1 MMASAGSKL
10 KHQISSGLATSAAKK
25 DSESDDG
32 DDDDEDEDE
41 DESGDDEEGEDD
53 VLNFYGLDTL
63 FPTKWTEIPAAGMAF
78 APKGSRASSQPSTPS
93 KARLGMDDAVCA
105 VDASD
110 PLGIRETIFRR
121 GKRRDSRMGLGGG
134 SGPSVLIQEKNFD
147 ATFFLREIHKQTSH
161 KDLEQGA
168 VRLKVS
174 IEQRDE
180 VIKGLVKKYF
190 AKFVSAKSTIDSFYR
205 EMRQK
210 NLISLPDY
218 GIAPFEKAL
227 ENLETNANKL
237 YGPVLGRRS
246 NGDKIRIALSILE
259 GWKFFFNLPSS
270 LTDQIKKGKYDGAVR
285 DFKKGKY
292 LMQSSFTDESGSAKE
307 TRQDMRSGKDAAAG
321 LLPKTHKAVFDKV
334 WAEVDKIVGQLRD
347 ELFSKLGDPSQSVE
361 AQEKLIGYLVDLD
374 ADKNPVRCFLERQY
388 MWLVDQLPNATA
400 SATQS
405 KRADELSMYEVKRGL
420 SCVTSRNF
428 ELFFREDTSAIR
440 NNDDAQAWKLTLRFI
455 QELCSLL
462 CSRLPDLCRVCK
474 VYVDG
479 KLGKSRTAENGR
491 KAGQSRRAE
500 RVERMIRNITNLV
513 RLILTDTFGLT
524 MPFASILETFG
535 PNDRGAQS
543 AFSATTFTESLYP
556 EYKEGTSVNTTEND
570 DDFDARL
577 VQPDISDIPALQARL
592 ALLVAHP
599 LILAHYSTKV
609 ISVLGH
615 MFSEIHSVAFLYED
629 ALIRGMARSV
639 TQVQL
644 RLVESICEGLQSTSA
659 AFYLFEDWSY
669 EANST
674 VPGKISG
681 SAMAD
686 CTAMVK
692 LFYRFT
698 KFIVRTLAYIHS
710 VPVIAFVSEDSQTTP
725 QSAASTMRDGQGQ
738 THGRASLQAMRQQA
752 SDRIRAALLE
762 SQYLFLDGLQ
772 HLAVNYIV
780 AREPTGFG
788 ELASSVIHDRWMGGL
803 GGQGFKL
810 GCALAFGDSQISK
823 AHTKK
828 LDIQSPDTR
837 CFIILGNLAFQ
848 KSVAIPKFFNMLEA
862 KSHALLSADI
872 QVGPAFAQPLEVSKL
887 LVRRIMTEMLY
898 SLANHMLMAYRA
910 VDCFSTGGM
919 LQCRQSTLEAE
930 FMHHTLKAYETT
942 QTADIF
948 SMVYDTIERSTVRA
962 ESQTQTSINEALI
975 RVKGFLQ
982 GAKKSTGSIMTGIT
996 YNKPE
1001 DPLVFMEECI
1011 GKIRSN
1017 DLLAPRA
1024 KLRWDTFLPPI
1035 PKGQGGLKRDTI
1047 VVRKK
1052 LTQILNSTYAVSFN
1066 AKPGGPGCGKGTQ
1079 CARIARDYH
1088 YTHLSAGDLLRAEVA
1103 TGSELG
1109 RQLNAMM
1116 KEGKIVPMEI
1126 TLRLLC
1132 DAMEASSSDA
1142 EGFLIDGFPRQ
1153 LDQAIAFEEHVAK
1166 CKFVLYFECSEA
1178 VLEKRL
1184 IERGKMS
1191 GRADDNIETIKK
1203 RFKTFIDTSYAVIES
1218 FMARGKCIKISSE
1231 PSPDEVYQE
1240 VQKHFGDHPLY
1251 HPNIVFVLGGPGS
1264 GKGTQ
1269 CERLAKEFKLTHLST
1284 GDLLRAE
1291 VDKMTE
1297 IGKMAS
1303 GLMKE
1308 GKIVPMVRLADQV
1321 DDACAQT
1328 EAGLVQDM
1336 ILSLLRAEIE
1346 RNITSTGFLIVL
1358 AFQCSLKVLEE
1369 RLIERG
1375 KTSGRADDN
1384 IETIRKRFNT
1394 FAEQSMPVIEYYK
1407 KKGKCVEISSERP
1420 IDMVYAESRQIF
1432 IPPKPLHH
1440 PNLIFVLG
1448 TQCERIARAFNLTH
1462 ISTGDLLRREVQ
1474 NQTPVGLAVA
1484 KCMQEGVMAPSGN
1497 LKHYLLDLLTREIMI
1512 NFAAPGFLIDGF
1524 PRAMD
1529 QALEFERVVGKPRSV
1544 LFFHCPLEVLEVR
1557 LVERGK
1563 TSGRADD
1570 NIETIRKRFTTYQ
1583 NESMPVIRYYEEKK
1597 LVISSIPTPDQVFD
1611 MVQGHF
1617 KYMTEPLPFDG
1628 ERIVFVLGG
1637 PGSGK
1642 GTQCDRLVEKLQF
1655 AHLSTGDLLRDE
1667 VKKGTPLGA
1676 KLEADMKE
1684 GKMVPVEITM
1694 ELLRNA
1700 METKRGCPGFLIDGF
1715 PRTIEQAHL
1724 FESMI
1729 GRCSFVLY
1737 FEASNEVLTARLLK
1751 RGETSGRADDNIE
1764 SIKKRLVT
1772 FEQASM
1778 PVITYYD
1785 RTGRVR
1791 KINSEGHVDEVTAA
1805 TLQCFEVPQA

>member
-1 MMASAGSKL
+1 MSASRFL
-10 KHQISSGLATSAAKK
+10 
-25 DSESDDG
+25 
-32 DDDDEDEDE
+32 DDELTSEARE
-41 DESGDDEEGEDD
+41 YFERQRIRD
-53 VLNFYGLDTL
+53 VL
-63 FPTKWTEIPAAGMAF
+63 E
-78 APKGSRASSQPSTPS
+78 
-93 KARLGMDDAVCA
+93 
-105 VDASD
+105 
-110 PLGIRETIFRR
+110 
-121 GKRRDSRMGLGGG
+121 
-134 SGPSVLIQEKNFD
+134 
-147 ATFFLREIHKQTSH
+147 
-161 KDLEQGA
+161 
-168 VRLKVS
+168 
-174 IEQRDE
+174 
-180 VIKGLVKKYF
+180 
-190 AKFVSAKSTIDSFYR
+190 
-205 EMRQK
+205 
-210 NLISLPDY
+210 
-218 GIAPFEKAL
+218 
-227 ENLETNANKL
+227 
-237 YGPVLGRRS
+237 
-246 NGDKIRIALSILE
+246 
-259 GWKFFFNLPSS
+259 
-270 LTDQIKKGKYDGAVR
+270 
-285 DFKKGKY
+285 
-292 LMQSSFTDESGSAKE
+292 
-307 TRQDMRSGKDAAAG
+307 
-321 LLPKTHKAVFDKV
+321 
-334 WAEVDKIVGQLRD
+334 
-347 ELFSKLGDPSQSVE
+347 
-361 AQEKLIGYLVDLD
+361 
-374 ADKNPVRCFLERQY
+374 
-388 MWLVDQLPNATA
+388 
-400 SATQS
+400 
-405 KRADELSMYEVKRGL
+405 
-420 SCVTSRNF
+420 
-428 ELFFREDTSAIR
+428 
-440 NNDDAQAWKLTLRFI
+440 
-455 QELCSLL
+455 
-462 CSRLPDLCRVCK
+462 
-474 VYVDG
+474 
-479 KLGKSRTAENGR
+479 
-491 KAGQSRRAE
+491 
-500 RVERMIRNITNLV
+500 
-513 RLILTDTFGLT
+513 
-524 MPFASILETFG
+524 
-535 PNDRGAQS
+535 
-543 AFSATTFTESLYP
+543 
-556 EYKEGTSVNTTEND
+556 
-570 DDFDARL
+570 
-577 VQPDISDIPALQARL
+577 
-592 ALLVAHP
+592 
-599 LILAHYSTKV
+599 
-609 ISVLGH
+609 
-615 MFSEIHSVAFLYED
+615 
-629 ALIRGMARSV
+629 
-639 TQVQL
+639 
-644 RLVESICEGLQSTSA
+644 
-659 AFYLFEDWSY
+659 
-669 EANST
+669 
-674 VPGKISG
+674 
-681 SAMAD
+681 
-686 CTAMVK
+686 
-692 LFYRFT
+692 
-698 KFIVRTLAYIHS
+698 
-710 VPVIAFVSEDSQTTP
+710 
-725 QSAASTMRDGQGQ
+725 
-738 THGRASLQAMRQQA
+738 
-752 SDRIRAALLE
+752 
-762 SQYLFLDGLQ
+762 
-772 HLAVNYIV
+772 
-780 AREPTGFG
+780 
-788 ELASSVIHDRWMGGL
+788 
-803 GGQGFKL
+803 
-810 GCALAFGDSQISK
+810 
-823 AHTKK
+823 
-828 LDIQSPDTR
+828 
-837 CFIILGNLAFQ
+837 
-848 KSVAIPKFFNMLEA
+848 
-862 KSHALLSADI
+862 
-872 QVGPAFAQPLEVSKL
+872 
-887 LVRRIMTEMLY
+887 
-898 SLANHMLMAYRA
+898 
-910 VDCFSTGGM
+910 
-919 LQCRQSTLEAE
+919 
-930 FMHHTLKAYETT
+930 
-942 QTADIF
+942 
-948 SMVYDTIERSTVRA
+948 
-962 ESQTQTSINEALI
+962 
-975 RVKGFLQ
+975 
-982 GAKKSTGSIMTGIT
+982 SIMTGIT

-1052 LTQILNSTYAVSFN
+1052 LTQIVGLPSITPAPTSGGAPVAADSFRRNSIPNRGLQSLPPIQPASDDGSRAIASASPATAVLPPIAPTGHMPLLPPKAVRGRAWNNIVFVL
-1066 AKPGGPGCGKGTQ
+1066 GKGTQ

-1251 HPNIVFVLGGPGS
+1251 HPNIVFVLG
-1264 GKGTQ
+1264 KGTQ

-1308 GKIVPMVRLADQV
+1308 GKIVPM
-1321 DDACAQT
+1321 
-1328 EAGLVQDM
+1328 DM

-1346 RNITSTGFLIVL
+1346 RNITSTGFLIDGFPRAMDQALEFEKMIGPCRTVL

-1440 PNLIFVLG
+1440 PNLIFVLGKG

>member
-1 MMASAGSKL
+1 MADAVARKASSAAPARTGSHLMMASAGSKL

-388 MWLVDQLPNATA
+388 MWLVDQLRVRQAPTVSGPAGNSNDGLDLSTESVQLTVSISSATQGNSSTCVPTPSANATA

-428 ELFFREDTSAIR
+428 ELFFR

-872 QVGPAFAQPLEVSKL
+872 QNLCDTVDYLDNLLVQNYVRRQSRAVQHLLESGILFSGLDWGTVSKPQDVRPYCYQVLLHLVLVHASISEVSKL

-919 LQCRQSTLEAE
+919 LQSTLEAE

-982 GAKKSTGSIMTGIT
+982 GAKKSTG
-996 YNKPE
+996 
-1001 DPLVFMEECI
+1001 VQ
-1011 GKIRSN
+1011 
-1017 DLLAPRA
+1017 
-1024 KLRWDTFLPPI
+1024 FLCF
-1035 PKGQGGLKRDTI
+1035 R
-1047 VVRKK
+1047 
-1052 LTQILNSTYAVSFN
+1052 
-1066 AKPGGPGCGKGTQ
+1066 
-1079 CARIARDYH
+1079 
-1088 YTHLSAGDLLRAEVA
+1088 
-1103 TGSELG
+1103 
-1109 RQLNAMM
+1109 
-1116 KEGKIVPMEI
+1116 EG
-1126 TLRLLC
+1126 
-1132 DAMEASSSDA
+1132 
-1142 EGFLIDGFPRQ
+1142 
-1153 LDQAIAFEEHVAK
+1153 
-1166 CKFVLYFECSEA
+1166 
-1178 VLEKRL
+1178 
-1184 IERGKMS
+1184 
-1191 GRADDNIETIKK
+1191 
-1203 RFKTFIDTSYAVIES
+1203 
-1218 FMARGKCIKISSE
+1218 
-1231 PSPDEVYQE
+1231 
-1240 VQKHFGDHPLY
+1240 
-1251 HPNIVFVLGGPGS
+1251 
-1264 GKGTQ
+1264 
-1269 CERLAKEFKLTHLST
+1269 
-1284 GDLLRAE
+1284 
-1291 VDKMTE
+1291 
-1297 IGKMAS
+1297 
-1303 GLMKE
+1303 
-1308 GKIVPMVRLADQV
+1308 
-1321 DDACAQT
+1321 
-1328 EAGLVQDM
+1328 
-1336 ILSLLRAEIE
+1336 
-1346 RNITSTGFLIVL
+1346 
-1358 AFQCSLKVLEE
+1358 
-1369 RLIERG
+1369 
-1375 KTSGRADDN
+1375 
-1384 IETIRKRFNT
+1384 
-1394 FAEQSMPVIEYYK
+1394 
-1407 KKGKCVEISSERP
+1407 
-1420 IDMVYAESRQIF
+1420 
-1432 IPPKPLHH
+1432 
-1440 PNLIFVLG
+1440 
-1448 TQCERIARAFNLTH
+1448 
-1462 ISTGDLLRREVQ
+1462 
-1474 NQTPVGLAVA
+1474 
-1484 KCMQEGVMAPSGN
+1484 
-1497 LKHYLLDLLTREIMI
+1497 
-1512 NFAAPGFLIDGF
+1512 
-1524 PRAMD
+1524 
-1529 QALEFERVVGKPRSV
+1529 
-1544 LFFHCPLEVLEVR
+1544 
-1557 LVERGK
+1557 
-1563 TSGRADD
+1563 
-1570 NIETIRKRFTTYQ
+1570 
-1583 NESMPVIRYYEEKK
+1583 
-1597 LVISSIPTPDQVFD
+1597 
-1611 MVQGHF
+1611 
-1617 KYMTEPLPFDG
+1617 EPLP
-1628 ERIVFVLGG
+1628 
-1637 PGSGK
+1637 
-1642 GTQCDRLVEKLQF
+1642 QQ
-1655 AHLSTGDLLRDE
+1655 DE
-1667 VKKGTPLGA
+1667 
-1676 KLEADMKE
+1676 
-1684 GKMVPVEITM
+1684 
-1694 ELLRNA
+1694 
-1700 METKRGCPGFLIDGF
+1700 
-1715 PRTIEQAHL
+1715 
-1724 FESMI
+1724 
-1729 GRCSFVLY
+1729 
-1737 FEASNEVLTARLLK
+1737 
-1751 RGETSGRADDNIE
+1751 
-1764 SIKKRLVT
+1764 
-1772 FEQASM
+1772 
-1778 PVITYYD
+1778 
-1785 RTGRVR
+1785 
-1791 KINSEGHVDEVTAA
+1791 
-1805 TLQCFEVPQA
+1805 